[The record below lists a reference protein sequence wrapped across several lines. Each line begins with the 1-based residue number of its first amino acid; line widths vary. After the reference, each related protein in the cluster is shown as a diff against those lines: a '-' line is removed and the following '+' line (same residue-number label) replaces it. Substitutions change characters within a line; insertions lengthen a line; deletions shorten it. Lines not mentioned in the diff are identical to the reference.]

1 MSRLGEMRSLT
12 TEALK
17 IANDFE
23 NVAPAELHAGLEVI
37 GGLLDSAIERIEAA
51 MKEPRWPGLAA
62 RA

>member
-1 MSRLGEMRSLT
+1 MSKLGEMRSLA
-12 TEALK
+12 TEALN

-23 NVAPAELHAGLEVI
+23 SIAPSELHSSLEII

-51 MKEPRWPGLAA
+51 MKEPRWSGLAA

>member
-1 MSRLGEMRSLT
+1 MSQLGEMRSLA

-23 NVAPAELHAGLEVI
+23 CVAPPELHAGLEII
-37 GGLLDSAIERIEAA
+37 GNLLDSAIERIEGA

>member
-17 IANDFE
+17 IANDLE
-23 NVAPAELHAGLEVI
+23 QAAPPELHAGLQI
-37 GGLLDSAIERIEAA
+37 IADLLDSAIERIEGA
-51 MKEPRWPGLAA
+51 MKEPRWPRLAA